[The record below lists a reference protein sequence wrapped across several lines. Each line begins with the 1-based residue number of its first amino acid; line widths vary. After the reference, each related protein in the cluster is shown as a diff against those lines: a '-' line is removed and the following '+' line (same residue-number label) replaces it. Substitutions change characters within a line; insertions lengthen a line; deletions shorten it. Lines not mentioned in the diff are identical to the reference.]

1 MVPAVSG
8 NSPVPS
14 QSWANYDNNNNGTL
28 SPVPVTAVQ
37 SQKQQPQHSPPPAF
51 VVSSTATN
59 PGPYQFQN
67 QTAGGAAGTSPV
79 AVVSPSNNSDGR
91 YYHSPA
97 LSPWN
102 WNVASPNSY
111 MSDPQQ
117 QRYYANNNNNFP
129 GASSS
134 HTPGVLLSPNTA
146 PPGQVYHYQNN
157 SSPSTQSTW
166 SMSSSSASS
175 LSPSSNSNPSSSPNM
190 MNQHNM
196 MLQQQVATS
205 PSGNAVPPALPTNL
219 GEQQQQQQPQPS
231 GQQEEPKESS
241 GTRRR
246 VSSADVQKI
255 QKSFM
260 VKTSLDTGREQVAS
274 RRALDLIDVVAGK
287 PSNRSLSSSGGI
299 KQKRTFERKHPN
311 SRSSPSQRVSTRG
324 MSAYQRS
331 SRAAAAAETANAST
345 TKAAVEEDVRKEL
358 GSAAASGGGAHCK
371 RASTPQVVVS
381 SDGSAIA
388 KGKPSL
394 GKLTSMATS
403 TWSKKK
409 KNDEEATYR
418 ETVHDYK
425 TSVRYIYIFV
435 FGRNMYSYEC
445 LVLVGAFL
453 ILLTIF
459 PIVFGIVTAS

>member
-1 MVPAVSG
+1 MVPAVSTTG
-8 NSPVPS
+8 NSPTPS
-14 QSWANYDNNNNGTL
+14 SPAWANNYDNNTL

-37 SQKQQPQHSPPPAF
+37 SQKQQQQHSPPTAF
-51 VVSSTATN
+51 VVSSTPN
-59 PGPYQFQN
+59 PVPHQYHPQA
-67 QTAGGAAGTSPV
+67 AGGAA
-79 AVVSPSNNSDGR
+79 AVVSPSNTSDGR

-97 LSPWN
+97 LSPGD

-117 QRYYANNNNNFP
+117 QLQQRQRYYANNNNNP
-129 GASSS
+129 GASPSA
-134 HTPGVLLSPNTA
+134 VLSPNTA
-146 PPGQVYHYQNN
+146 PPGQVYHYQQQPQHSS

-175 LSPSSNSNPSSSPNM
+175 PSSINNTSSPDM
-190 MNQHNM
+190 KNQHSM
-196 MLQQQVATS
+196 MLRHQRQQVATS

-219 GEQQQQQQPQPS
+219 GEQQQQPPS
-231 GQQEEPKESS
+231 GQQEGQKESPEAR
-241 GTRRR
+241 GR

-287 PSNRSLSSSGGI
+287 ASNRSLSSSGGI
-299 KQKRTFERKHPN
+299 KQKRSFDFQHPN
-311 SRSSPSQRVSTRG
+311 SRSSTSKRMSARG

-331 SRAAAAAETANAST
+331 SRAAATANSSA
-345 TKAAVEEDVRKEL
+345 KAAVVAADVMKEL
-358 GSAAASGGGAHCK
+358 GSAAPAAGAP
-371 RASTPQVVVS
+371 RRRTSAPQVVVS
-381 SDGSAIA
+381 SDGSSIA
-388 KGKPSL
+388 RGKPSL

-409 KNDEEATYR
+409 NETDKEEVTYR

-425 TSVRYIYIFV
+425 TSHDRDRETWAKNKALEMLRPDRHPFNIP
-435 FGRNMYSYEC
+435 
-445 LVLVGAFL
+445 GA
-453 ILLTIF
+453 
-459 PIVFGIVTAS
+459 A